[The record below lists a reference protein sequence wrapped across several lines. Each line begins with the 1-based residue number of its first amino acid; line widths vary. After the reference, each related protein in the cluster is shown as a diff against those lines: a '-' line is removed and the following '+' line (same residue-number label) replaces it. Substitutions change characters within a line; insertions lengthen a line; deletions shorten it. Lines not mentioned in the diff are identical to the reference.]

1 MSSHVDAS
9 VHDVPAGGEIPG
21 RKGLWR
27 LVLEVFLEH
36 RGALVGVGIVVFMVL
51 FSFVGPLLYHTDQIH
66 TNLAEASQAPS
77 RAHLLGTNEVGYD
90 QLGRLMLGG
99 QTSLEVGFAAAILAT
114 VIGTLWGAISGF
126 TGGALDAVMMR
137 VVDGFIAIPTLFL
150 LLYLTTV
157 FQANTVMLIL
167 VIGFVA
173 WLGPARLVRGEA
185 LKLRVLEYVD
195 AVRMMGGSRRRIVGQ
210 HIIPNTIGT
219 VMVNMTFQIA
229 DAVLAVA
236 ALSFLGLGIPPPAA
250 NWGGML
256 SDGINYSYA
265 GYWWLIY
272 PPGLVIVLTVA
283 AFNFIGDGL
292 RDAFE
297 QRLRRD

>member
-1 MSSHVDAS
+1 MTETQATTDRT
-9 VHDVPAGGEIPG
+9 PAGGEIATG
-21 RKGLWR
+21 ISLWR
-27 LVLEVFLEH
+27 SILAVFIEH

-51 FSFVGPLLYHTDQIH
+51 FSFVGPMVYPTDQVHTDLANS
-66 TNLAEASQAPS
+66 NLPPS
-77 RAHLLGTNEVGYD
+77 AAHLLGTNEVGYD

-99 QTSLEVGFAAAILAT
+99 QTSLEVGFAAAIIAT
-114 VIGTLWGAISGF
+114 CIGTLWGAIAGFSG
-126 TGGALDAVMMR
+126 GVLDGIMMR
-137 VVDGFIAIPTLFL
+137 IVDGLIAVPTLFL
-150 LLYLTTV
+150 LLYLFTV
-157 FQANTVMLIL
+157 FQPNTLIFIL

-173 WLGPARLVRGEA
+173 WLGPARLIRGEA

-195 AVRMMGGSRRRIVGQ
+195 AVRMMGGGRGRIIGR

-219 VMVNMTFQIA
+219 LVVNATFQIA
-229 DAVLAVA
+229 DAILAIA
-236 ALSFLGLGIPPPAA
+236 SLSFLGLGIPPPAA

-256 SDGINYSYA
+256 SDGISYSYA

-272 PPGLVIVLTVA
+272 PPGLVIVLTVT

-297 QRLRRD
+297 QRLHRR

>member
-1 MSSHVDAS
+1 M
-9 VHDVPAGGEIPG
+9 
-21 RKGLWR
+21 
-27 LVLEVFLEH
+27 EH

-51 FSFVGPLLYHTDQIH
+51 FSFVGPLLYHTDQVH
-66 TNLAEASQAPS
+66 TNLAQASQAPS

-114 VIGTLWGAISGF
+114 VIGTLWGAVSGF

-157 FQANTVMLIL
+157 FQANTAMLIL

>member
-1 MSSHVDAS
+1 MSSHADAS
-9 VHDVPAGGEIPG
+9 VHQAPAGGEIPG

-27 LVLEVFLEH
+27 LVLEVFMEH

-51 FSFVGPLLYHTDQIH
+51 FSFVGPLLYHTDQVH
-66 TNLAEASQAPS
+66 TNLAQASQAPS

-114 VIGTLWGAISGF
+114 VIGTLWGAVSGF

-157 FQANTVMLIL
+157 FQANTAMLIL